1 MPQVTVRLSSDEHRQ
16 LLRAAGRRKMKKS
29 AYLRSLVR
37 EQPLETVADW
47 LEWSEKNEG
56 RKLLRS
62 P

>member
-1 MPQVTVRLSSDEHRQ
+1 MPQITVRLTADEHRQ

-47 LEWSEKNEG
+47 LEWAEKNQG
-56 RKLLRS
+56 KKLLRS
-62 P
+62 S